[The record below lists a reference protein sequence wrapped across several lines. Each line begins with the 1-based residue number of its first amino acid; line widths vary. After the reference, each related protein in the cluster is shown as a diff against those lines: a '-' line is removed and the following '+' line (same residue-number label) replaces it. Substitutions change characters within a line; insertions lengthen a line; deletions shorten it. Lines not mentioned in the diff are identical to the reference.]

1 MSQFV
6 LDKGK
11 RQPTRKDDFAEKN
24 KSYCPMAFREIYVD
38 NAGRYRLC
46 CHAKQ
51 REDLKKYSDDETLPF
66 DFFKSPEMEAI
77 RNDMFLGK
85 PITGCE
91 TCYKMEESTGGHSY
105 RTDKYLRKY
114 GVVDDIDK
122 INLKLR
128 INGSACNLG
137 CYMCFPYNSST
148 RRNELKAVYGDA
160 YKKIPGFEIDFKPVK
175 FSQYEKIKQNILDNI
190 HLVGYMNMTGGE
202 PLQLPKHWELVNAIP
217 EEHAKHIKISYDT
230 NLTKLRWKNHSVWD
244 LADKFQEINLGV
256 SCDHY
261 GEKLKWIRYPI
272 DVEEFESNISEARE
286 LVTRL
291 NCTVSILN
299 IEDLYEMSVY
309 YRKKFN
315 VDITFHNIAR
325 GPGFLS
331 IRNLPDKYKTEY
343 MRRYSELDYVID
355 ELQKDPISSNQLQKA
370 FKYCDDLSKH
380 RKFNWRDL
388 WPNFLT

>member
-1 MSQFV
+1 MSKSFI
-6 LDKGK
+6 KE
-11 RQPTRKDDFAEKN
+11 FYEKN
-24 KSYCPMAFREIYVD
+24 KSYCAMPFKEIYSD
-38 NAGRYRLC
+38 NTGFYKLC

-51 REDLKKYSDDETLPF
+51 TNELKKFTTQNTTPF
-66 DFFKSPEMEAI
+66 EFFNSTEMEEI
-77 RNDMFLGK
+77 RNKMLIGEK
-85 PITGCE
+85 IKTCE
-91 TCYKMEESTGGHSY
+91 TCYKLEEDAGVSY
-105 RTDKYLRKY
+105 RNGKYLDKY
-114 GVVDDIDK
+114 GVDVEVKNIG
-122 INLKLR
+122 LKLR
-128 INGSACNLG
+128 IHGSYCNLG
-137 CYMCFPYNSST
+137 CYMCHPYNSST

-217 EEHAKHIKISYDT
+217 EEHAKHITIGYDT

-244 LADKFQEINLGV
+244 LADKFEEINLGV